1 MKRKVLSKVGKTTN
15 NSDFDVLPM
24 LPMFPSGVNRLL
36 RKEMVSTLYEYY
48 LTSDVGEPDEYI
60 DLCDA
65 LRSAGE
71 QDQFVIRINSGG
83 GLLSSANMIINAIN
97 ETQAHVHGVIESTA
111 ASAATMI
118 FLACHSYS
126 LGEEADM
133 MIHTSSS
140 MYCGK
145 EHEQF
150 SYVMHGRK
158 KIHRMMK
165 ERYEG
170 FLTEVELLRI
180 LDGVDMWFDR
190 EEIEERLENFTEFQQ
205 KKFEAELE
213 AFQKEREDTL
223 DGVYT
228 KPKKK
233 KILPS

>member
-1 MKRKVLSKVGKTTN
+1 MKKNKSNFG
-15 NSDFDVLPM
+15 DDVEM
-24 LPMFPSGVNRLL
+24 LPLFPSNYNRLL

-48 LTSDVGEPDEYI
+48 LTSDIGEADEYI
-60 DLCDA
+60 ELCDA

-71 QDQFVIRINSGG
+71 NDQFIIRINSGG
-83 GLLSSANMIINAIN
+83 GLSSTANMIINAIN

-118 FLACHSYS
+118 FLACHSYG
-126 LGEEADM
+126 LCEEADM

-140 MYCGK
+140 MYGGK

-170 FLTEVELLRI
+170 FLTDVELLRI

-190 EEIEERLENFTEFQQ
+190 DEIEERLENYTEFQR
-205 KKFEAELE
+205 KKWEQEMERLQNEA
-213 AFQKEREDTL
+213 TL
-223 DGVYT
+223 DE
-228 KPKKK
+228 KPTKK